1 MNTKDM
7 AINIVNMMDE
17 EELTYFVKLF
27 YKFISD
33 IPNEETIAAMRES
46 EDMLKSDDTIKFDSV
61 DSLFEELKSWN
72 IVSKEQTNSKKTS
85 N

>member
-61 DSLFEELKSWN
+61 DSLFEELKS
-72 IVSKEQTNSKKTS
+72 
-85 N
+85 